1 MNRYTDTTGAAA
13 EAVPVLL
20 EIDSKERAEDL
31 VEGNLFSE
39 EWAAQH
45 NQEIWGTA
53 PSGMYE
59 ALLPPLLRIGNA
71 LSSSKYFVKG
81 QSINMKTINLLLLV
95 VFWMNSSPLTAQNQN
110 QPNRQTAEPKPAPAH
125 QATPAPRRLED
136 DPHFKHLSP
145 EGQHWVKSLMDRLD
159 KATERHDIAAIDQ
172 LTLEVARKE
181 VTGMIFCGAHIFNE
195 GMFLDAIEFGHSKE
209 HAFVAR
215 WLEAER
221 GSSVVHTALFTEGR
235 CLATDGSTL
244 DGRSISKILPNSLA
258 ISARHGLV
266 AYEALY
272 LGRPGEGT
280 GATGEIHRGVFIENR
295 FFIDLNPRKAST
307 TSGPLKDEAR
317 DFSWDDENERLVMRP
332 GVFLPLTVTP
342 AAAPK
347 H

>member
-1 MNRYTDTTGAAA
+1 M
-13 EAVPVLL
+13 
-20 EIDSKERAEDL
+20 
-31 VEGNLFSE
+31 
-39 EWAAQH
+39 
-45 NQEIWGTA
+45 
-53 PSGMYE
+53 
-59 ALLPPLLRIGNA
+59 
-71 LSSSKYFVKG
+71 KG

-95 VFWMNSSPLTAQNQN
+95 AFWMNSSPLRAQNQN
-110 QPNRQTAEPKPAPAH
+110 QPNRQTVEPKPAPAH

-145 EGQHWVKSLMDRLD
+145 EGQHWVKSLMDSLD

-181 VTGMIFCGAHIFNE
+181 VTGMRFCGAHIFNE
-195 GMFLDAIEFGHSKE
+195 GMFLDAIEFGQSKE

-235 CLATDGSTL
+235 CIATDGSTL

-280 GATGEIHRGVFIENR
+280 RATGEIHRGVFIENR
-295 FFIDLNPRKAST
+295 FFIDLDPRKAST
-307 TSGPLKDEAR
+307 TSGPLKDEDR
-317 DFSWDDENERLVMRP
+317 DFSWDDVNERLVMRP